1 MQSQVIIAVPQTNPV
16 SYTYKVKIINPVK
29 KSGVLI
35 REIHNFCTKFES
47 VPDMREKL
55 STEFK
60 DQVPS
65 GNDFNVGYYDG
76 PHHSKVILMS
86 NEDLNNLYTKHR
98 KGGEIILWCDGK
110 GENKRKRNESTRQER
125 EDDAEAV
132 FLDLKAKHGDKF
144 DNPKLR
150 LWSKMIASNLH
161 DNYDTPPDIPAF
173 SGCIPKKAKKDST
186 ISEALTNAAVA
197 FANVCSG
204 HKDVSQGQHSNAS
217 SLSNAVSPSKSV
229 ELRMK
234 NFEQLRYLQHLYDDG
249 ILNLSEYSEQK
260 ESILTSL
267 RKLT

>member
-1 MQSQVIIAVPQTNPV
+1 
-16 SYTYKVKIINPVK
+16 
-29 KSGVLI
+29 
-35 REIHNFCTKFES
+35 
-47 VPDMREKL
+47 MREKL
-55 STEFK
+55 STKFK

-76 PHHSKVILMS
+76 PHNSKVIFMS

-110 GENKRKRNESTRQER
+110 GENKRKRNESTRQEK

-161 DNYDTPPDIPAF
+161 HNYDTPPDIPAF

-197 FANVCSG
+197 LLMYVVDIKMSL
-204 HKDVSQGQHSNAS
+204 KDNIPMVPPCLMQFLPLNQ
-217 SLSNAVSPSKSV
+217 LS
-229 ELRMK
+229 
-234 NFEQLRYLQHLYDDG
+234 
-249 ILNLSEYSEQK
+249 
-260 ESILTSL
+260 
-267 RKLT
+267 